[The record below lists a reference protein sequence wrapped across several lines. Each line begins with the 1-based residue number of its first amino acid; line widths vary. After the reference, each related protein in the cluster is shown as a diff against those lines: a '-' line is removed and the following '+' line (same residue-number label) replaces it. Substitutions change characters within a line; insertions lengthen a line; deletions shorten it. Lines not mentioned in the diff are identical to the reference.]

1 MIFYLFEL
9 LVGLATVLALSAIM
23 WYAGAYVLMAAFVAA
38 VLYAI
43 WSLGSAVVA
52 TWRNKP

>member
-9 LVGLATVLALSAIM
+9 LVGLAMVLALSAIM
-23 WYAGAYVLMAAFVAA
+23 WYAGAYILMAAFVAA

-43 WSLGSAVVA
+43 RELGSVVVA

>member
-1 MIFYLFEL
+1 VIFYLFEL
-9 LVGLATVLALSAIM
+9 LVGLAMVLALSAIM
-23 WYAGAYVLMAAFVAA
+23 WYAGAYILMAAFVAA

-43 WSLGSAVVA
+43 RELGSVVVA